1 MGNKEVVIVTSGAVG
16 MGRLKISQ
24 NSLLSMPLRTH
35 VLGQTANAVLD
46 DSRSAAAAG
55 QSSLM
60 ALYELL
66 FAQKAISCAQV
77 LLTDDDFAE
86 YVSLISL
93 ARNILCSVFALL
105 TYVCSTER
113 RVNFRNTLNN
123 LVCFALLLHHSSLI
137 SLHGS
142 FVWVSCLF

>member
-1 MGNKEVVIVTSGAVG
+1 MLVPRGTVFTHAAVQKMGNKEVVIVTSGAVG

-24 NSLLSMPLRTH
+24 NALLSMPLRTH
-35 VLGQTANAVLD
+35 VLGQTSHTSLE

-86 YVSLISL
+86 YAPS
-93 ARNILCSVFALL
+93 ACRAP
-105 TYVCSTER
+105 
-113 RVNFRNTLNN
+113 
-123 LVCFALLLHHSSLI
+123 
-137 SLHGS
+137 
-142 FVWVSCLF
+142 